1 MPLLEVKALRIAY
14 QNPST
19 GEQILAVDGV
29 SFKVEPG
36 ETLGI
41 VGESG
46 CGKSTLARAL
56 MAYCRPGGVI
66 VGGEVLFDG
75 NNILEF
81 TDEQIRELRGRR
93 MAMVPQE
100 VPVAK
105 AIAADVMNTITGMS
119 WRATRSESNCE
130 RNCAVPTS
138 SVAAPRDQASV
149 KMTMAIIMAF
159 IPPSQESRD
168 SCMVRRP
175 CPADI
180 AIATRQPASE
190 PQRSVAKGSAAPN
203 TSMRLAS
210 GPSLARPS
218 V

>member
-1 MPLLEVKALRIAY
+1 M
-14 QNPST
+14 
-19 GEQILAVDGV
+19 
-29 SFKVEPG
+29 
-36 ETLGI
+36 
-41 VGESG
+41 
-46 CGKSTLARAL
+46 
-56 MAYCRPGGVI
+56 
-66 VGGEVLFDG
+66 
-75 NNILEF
+75 
-81 TDEQIRELRGRR
+81 
-93 MAMVPQE
+93 MAMVPQD

-119 WRATRSESNCE
+119 WRATLGPRASCE

-175 CPADI
+175 CPTDI

-190 PQRSVAKGSAAPN
+190 PHRSVAKGSAAPK

-210 GPSLARPS
+210 GPAPARPS